1 MSYLSDLTGASGPNT
16 VQSGVSPQ
24 LTMSVNKQYSQARN
38 NRLNAP
44 KKAEDL
50 GNIDAAQQKHGLAQ
64 SLAGIRSG
72 ASSRGLLYS
81 GLRQG
86 AEAGATSNALN
97 SMAANQAGYNRQAE
111 DEAFGQEQQ
120 SLQNLEGLRQQ
131 EVANSQF
138 QYDQA
143 LSNYQAQQEAG
154 SGLFGLMGTIGG
166 AIKGAKK

>member
-1 MSYLSDLTGASGPNT
+1 MGYLSDITGATGPNT

-24 LTMSVNKQYSQARN
+24 LQASVNNQYKQARV
-38 NRLNAP
+38 NRVNAP
-44 KKAEDL
+44 KKAEDM
-50 GNIDAAQQKHGLAQ
+50 GNLDAAAQKHGLAQ

-97 SMAANQAGYNRQAE
+97 SIAANRAGYNRQAE
-111 DEAFGQEQQ
+111 DEAFSGEQQ
-120 SLQNLEGLRQQ
+120 SLQNLESLRQAQ
-131 EVANSQF
+131 MNDSQF

-154 SGLFGLMGTIGG
+154 SGLFGLMGSMGG
-166 AIKGAKK
+166 VIKGAKK